1 MPYSMNSILLCV
13 RACLAHYDHLSVLY
27 DLWESNGIRSP
38 NMGKR
43 MSISRMN
50 GTSRHSEQQNG
61 RA

>member
-13 RACLAHYDHLSVLY
+13 RACLAHFDHLSVLY

-38 NMGKR
+38 DMGKR